1 MPEADPVL
9 ARVKALADQLLRE
22 GHNPRQ
28 IGTALGA
35 AGIATMSQFA
45 GEDAVLRFLT
55 MAIEAVRNEASR
67 DRSLP
72 N

>member
-1 MPEADPVL
+1 VSEADPVL
-9 ARVKALADQLLRE
+9 ARVKAFADQLLQE

-45 GEDAVLRFLT
+45 GEDVVLRFLT
-55 MAIEAVRNEASR
+55 MAIEAVRKEGSGGR
-67 DRSLP
+67 GLP

>member
-1 MPEADPVL
+1 VSEADPAL
-9 ARVKALADQLLRE
+9 ARVKAFADQLLQE

-45 GEDAVLRFLT
+45 GEDVVLRFLT
-55 MAIEAVRNEASR
+55 MAIEAVRKEGSGGR
-67 DRSLP
+67 GLP

>member
-1 MPEADPVL
+1 MSEADPVL
-9 ARVKALADQLLRE
+9 ARVKAFADQLLQE

-35 AGIATMSQFA
+35 AGIATMSQFG
-45 GEDAVLRFLT
+45 GEDVVLRFLT
-55 MAIEAVRNEASR
+55 MAIEAVRKEGSGGR
-67 DRSLP
+67 GLP